1 MGVRFYDSEDM
12 FSDDDYS
19 TSSCCCSGTTSCQR
33 SKTNTTNNSYSGSSY
48 LNTPPPQS
56 KSGIYKDIVGN
67 CKEVRIE
74 ENSCNL
80 RIIGNNN
87 RIRISLNMGD
97 LIVIGNNTRLKIKT
111 NNGHINYTG
120 NDGRISLGIV
130 SKQQLVDYIG
140 CNGILKIV
148 NSMKPNKEKCDKVND
163 ETSDAVKNK
172 NSKAK
177 VEKKIINKQFI
188 GNNTKTTTTTN
199 ANINKINNKKTK
211 EKSHSYGGSTATT
224 SDYNKWHQFN
234 NLFKDKKSMPNLT
247 TPKYS
252 QSYCNPTLPTN
263 IIQNIGNI
271 VIANSSNVCITPYN
285 RNITT
290 QA

>member
-33 SKTNTTNNSYSGSSY
+33 STTTSTTSKSYSGSNY
-48 LNTPPPQS
+48 INKQTPQP
-56 KSGIYKDIVGN
+56 KTGIYKDIVGN

-87 RIRISLNMGD
+87 RIRINLNMGD

-111 NNGHINYTG
+111 NNGNINYTG

-148 NSMKPNKEKCDKVND
+148 NSMKTNKEKCDKVND
-163 ETSDAVKNK
+163 EANDAANNK

-177 VEKKIINKQFI
+177 VEKKFINKQFI
-188 GNNTKTTTTTN
+188 GNNTKTTTTN
-199 ANINKINNKKTK
+199 VNVNKQNKTK

-224 SDYNKWHQFN
+224 TDYNNWHQFS

-252 QSYCNPTLPTN
+252 QSYCNPVLPTN
-263 IIQNIGNI
+263 SGQQNIGNI
-271 VIANSSNVCITPYN
+271 VITNSTNVCITAYCTNVP
-285 RNITT
+285 
-290 QA
+290 AKL